1 MSNITQAINPVTR
14 TNEVGFPATRGGEAV
29 PGDETKPAENLFTEE
44 GSTTPEM
51 CKYLLIGGAG
61 QVLVENMDGKILR
74 YPAQEAGDYVIVF
87 ARRVITSHTFP
98 VAGLQSTTATNIQW
112 FGGS

>member
-1 MSNITQAINPVTR
+1 MSNITQAINPRSR
-14 TNEVGFPATRGGEAV
+14 TYEVGFPATRGGEV
-29 PGDETKPAENLFTEE
+29 ENGNESIPNDKLFTEE
-44 GSTTPEM
+44 GETVPEM

-87 ARRVITSHTFP
+87 ARRVVTSHTFP
-98 VAGLQSTTATNIQW
+98 VSGAQTTTATNIQW
-112 FGGS
+112 FGGA